1 MLTQEI
7 TQLSPQILSL
17 RRTLHAHPELGTRE
31 YKTAAL
37 IEATLAPLGMD
48 ITRVGETALVALLHG
63 TYPGKTVA
71 FRADMDALPIQE
83 ETACPFA
90 SENPGVMHACGHD
103 VHTAALLGTAL
114 LLAQKAEQLHGNVI
128 FIFEPDEEG
137 NGYAKQ
143 ILATGLLDHA
153 DVIFGAHV
161 DPSLPEGALGIRY
174 GKFYAASDVFRITVE
189 GKTAHAATPEQGI
202 DATYAAALLTCRLK
216 ALPELLKPER
226 AVVTVGTLTSG
237 TAGNI
242 LSGSAALSGI
252 IRTLGEVSR
261 MRLKQALLDACRAV
275 EAETGARIT
284 ADLRESYPG
293 VVNADA
299 PTAFAEACGISLLGE
314 ERVKRIAQP
323 TMTTEDFGYYL
334 DAIPGCY
341 YHIGAGSCYPLHSS
355 RFLPGDNAVLT
366 AAALHANI
374 ALAYLKAE

>member
-31 YKTAAL
+31 YQTSAL
-37 IEATLAPLGMD
+37 IEATLAPLGME
-48 ITRVGETALVALLHG
+48 ITRVGGTALAALLHG
-63 TYPGKTVA
+63 AYPGKTIA

-83 ETACPFA
+83 ETACPFS

-103 VHTAALLGTAL
+103 VHTAGLLGTAML
-114 LLAQKAEQLHGNVI
+114 LSQHRSELHGDVI

-137 NGYAKQ
+137 NGYANQ
-143 ILATGLLDHA
+143 ILAAGLLTHA

-161 DPSLPEGALGIRY
+161 DPSLPEGTLGIRY

-189 GKTAHAATPEQGI
+189 GKSAHAATPEQGI

-216 ALPELLKPER
+216 ALPQLLLPER

-252 IRTLGEVSR
+252 IRTLGQESR
-261 MRLKQALLDACRAV
+261 TRLKQALLDACRAV
-275 EAETGARIT
+275 EEETGARIT
-284 ADLRESYPG
+284 AELRESYPG

-299 PTAFAEACGISLLGE
+299 PTAFAEACGIALLGE
-314 ERVKRIAQP
+314 EHIKRIEQS

-334 DAIPGCY
+334 DVIPGCF
-341 YHIGAGSCYPLHSS
+341 YHIGAGSSYPLHSS
-355 RFLPGDNAVLT
+355 RFLPTDEAVLT

-374 ALAYLKAE
+374 ALTYLKAD